1 MNLKEYNKILEPLNK
16 FNNKEII
23 DISSLLNILYK
34 EDSRNNEMNNLQN
47 FLLFSFLNENKNI
60 NLENNWIVFKILL
73 MRYLFDK
80 ENKLSPLILNQC
92 IQKLSENLNE
102 FDYSKIEVNIFLFFE
117 IISLTY
123 YFYSVLINNIEISNS
138 IINLLELFSKKIYG
152 HNNIIDNIIKEFEYK
167 FCLNNHI
174 SKEILNYYQKKNFQ
188 VNFSKILT
196 IKKLIQKKYPN
207 NTFSY
212 PNPLFSKEINKY
224 DSKTHENINIILTE
238 ENKPNVITNFNQIE
252 KILLKAKNLNLIENN
267 SIKKYFDYNNNG
279 SYIQCGF
286 YIHNKKYIT
295 LKIFLDNQ
303 MIMYQSHI
311 LDKLNVNNRISELF
325 FCFDEFLIHKINF
338 LNSNYELTFLI
349 LNYLFSKYN
358 KIVQS
363 IETANFKLYNY
374 IQVKSNFEFGKEKE
388 KKDYPKLNEE
398 KIIQFTKTEPQK
410 LINGFKNYLLEYIN
424 YIIKS
429 IKIKKLI
436 PEINDEKYI
445 KKSFLYSR
453 IELDNKFF
461 SQKID
466 DLIEKKNN
474 IISFNLNI

>member
-1 MNLKEYNKILEPLNK
+1 M
-16 FNNKEII
+16 
-23 DISSLLNILYK
+23 
-34 EDSRNNEMNNLQN
+34 
-47 FLLFSFLNENKNI
+47 
-60 NLENNWIVFKILL
+60 
-73 MRYLFDK
+73 
-80 ENKLSPLILNQC
+80 
-92 IQKLSENLNE
+92 
-102 FDYSKIEVNIFLFFE
+102 
-117 IISLTY
+117 
-123 YFYSVLINNIEISNS
+123 
-138 IINLLELFSKKIYG
+138 
-152 HNNIIDNIIKEFEYK
+152 
-167 FCLNNHI
+167 
-174 SKEILNYYQKKNFQ
+174 
-188 VNFSKILT
+188 
-196 IKKLIQKKYPN
+196 
-207 NTFSY
+207 
-212 PNPLFSKEINKY
+212 
-224 DSKTHENINIILTE
+224 
-238 ENKPNVITNFNQIE
+238 
-252 KILLKAKNLNLIENN
+252 KAKNLNLIENN

-295 LKIFLDNQ
+295 LKFFLDNQ

-436 PEINDEKYI
+436 LEINDKKYI

-461 SQKID
+461 YQKIY
-466 DLIEKKNN
+466 DLI
-474 IISFNLNI
+474 